1 MATSLKIEIES
12 ESKENTLE
20 LLKRVVAEITLGPA
34 YQVSEE
40 VEDNFIVVGGPF
52 KGKYNWSLD

>member
-1 MATSLKIEIES
+1 MAASLKIEIES

-20 LLKRVVAEITLGPA
+20 LLKRVVAEITLGPDH
-34 YQVSEE
+34 QVSGD
-40 VEDNFIVVGGPF
+40 VKDNFIVVGGPF